1 MTSGRM
7 LGPTLGALLALSVA
21 SPMRGERAP
30 RKDAYV
36 LARGEHFA
44 IASGTIDDLK
54 AARRRYSGDFLWA
67 SRSGRAYVI
76 RDPEL
81 LARGLACFDGL
92 EETAP
97 ARRALEDRQRD
108 LESKR
113 QALDRER
120 QALER
125 ESDAAADEDAEE
137 ASEAR
142 SANGQSRRA
151 IEAKG
156 RELDSRERE
165 LDSRER
171 ELDARER
178 DLEAAERKIDRRD
191 DELEREGEARLW
203 RLIDRAIA
211 DGTARPASD

>member
-21 SPMRGERAP
+21 SPMRAERAP

-36 LARGEHFA
+36 LARGEHFS

-76 RDPEL
+76 RDPVL

-120 QALER
+120 QALEH
-125 ESDAAADEDAEE
+125 ETDAAADEDAEE

-142 SANGQSRRA
+142 TASGQSRRA
-151 IEAKG
+151 IEARG
-156 RELDSRERE
+156 RE